1 MLRSCLAAWRVVA
14 VVAVLSGLLVLAPP
28 AARAADLAPGSGA
41 VLTSDMVLRAQ
52 PSYDAAGLGDYG
64 VGQWVAVGDLVYGAD
79 GSAWYAVDGGFLPA
93 GALAADSSDTATY
106 AQEVPADAGDQAV
119 VDDSGDQSGGGDQ
132 ALVDDGSGQGDAA
145 PVEEPAPVDDQAVT
159 DDTGVTDGAAT
170 DPSQDQ
176 SWTDPSQDQA
186 PQDQA
191 WTEPAQ
197 DDTAAAAPDQAAT
210 ESAPS
215 DAPADQSGAPGA
227 VVATAWI
234 AGTNGDGASCRTAPD
249 FNAGD
254 IGVLPDGSAVD
265 VTGEAQGEWQP
276 VNCFGTAGFVHA
288 SLIAWQ
294 APADPGTGDSGTVT
308 DNAAGGSNGTSA
320 PVADA
325 APPADTSTQAQNC
338 GKRGNKKCDNTGSGT
353 ADGGGQAIVDY
364 AMQYVGYPYVYA
376 GAGPDAFDCSGFT
389 EWVIQHT
396 LGTDITHDMFTQ
408 VQMGSEVSRNS
419 LQPGDLVFFQNTF
432 RPGLSHVAIY
442 IGNGQIVHA
451 ENESTGVVVSDLN
464 SDYYSSRYY
473 DARRLW

>member
-14 VVAVLSGLLVLAPP
+14 VVAVVSGLFVLTPP

-41 VLTSDMVLRAQ
+41 ILTTDMVLRAE

-93 GALAADSSDTATY
+93 GALASDSSDTATY
-106 AQEVPADAGDQAV
+106 AQEVPADTGDQAV
-119 VDDSGDQSGGGDQ
+119 ANDGGDQGGGGDQ
-132 ALVDDGSGQGDAA
+132 ALASDGSGQGDAA
-145 PVEEPAPVDDQAVT
+145 PVEEQAPVDSQAVT
-159 DDTGVTDGAAT
+159 DGSGTTDGAAT

-176 SWTDPSQDQA
+176 TWTDP
-186 PQDQA
+186 
-191 WTEPAQ
+191 AQ
-197 DDTAAAAPDQAAT
+197 TDATAGAAPDPAAA
-210 ESAPS
+210 EP
-215 DAPADQSGAPGA
+215 APADVPADQQGGGDSGAPGA

-254 IGVLPDGSAVD
+254 IGVLPEGSAVD
-265 VTGEAQGEWQP
+265 VTGDAQGEWQP

-294 APADPGTGDSGTVT
+294 APADPGTANGDSGTVT
-308 DNAAGGSNGTSA
+308 DSAAGGSNGSSA

-325 APPADTSTQAQNC
+325 APPADTTSQAQNC
-338 GKRGNKKCDNTGSGT
+338 GKRGNKKCDDGSGSGT
-353 ADGGGQAIVDY
+353 NDGGGQAIVDY

>member
-14 VVAVLSGLLVLAPP
+14 VVAVVSGLFVLTPP

-41 VLTSDMVLRAQ
+41 VLTTDMVLRAE

-93 GALAADSSDTATY
+93 GALASDSSDTATY
-106 AQEVPADAGDQAV
+106 AQEVPADTGDQAV
-119 VDDSGDQSGGGDQ
+119 ANDGGDQGGGGDQ
-132 ALVDDGSGQGDAA
+132 ALASDGSGQGDAA
-145 PVEEPAPVDDQAVT
+145 PVEEQAPVDDQAVT
-159 DDTGVTDGAAT
+159 GDSGATDGAAT

-176 SWTDPSQDQA
+176 T
-186 PQDQA
+186 

-197 DDTAAAAPDQAAT
+197 GDTAAAPDQAAT
-210 ESAPS
+210 EPAPS
-215 DAPADQSGAPGA
+215 DVPADQQGGGASGAPGA
-227 VVATAWI
+227 VIATAWI

-254 IGVLPDGSAVD
+254 IGVLPEGSAVD
-265 VTGEAQGEWQP
+265 VTGDAQGEWQP

-294 APADPGTGDSGTVT
+294 APADPGTANGDSGTVT
-308 DNAAGGSNGTSA
+308 DSAAGGSNGSSA

-325 APPADTSTQAQNC
+325 APPADTTSQAQNC
-338 GKRGNKKCDNTGSGT
+338 GKRGNKKCNDGSGSGT
-353 ADGGGQAIVDY
+353 ADGGGQAIVNY